1 MRKDIIA
8 ILLVLFFVLME
19 GTIVYILATAP
30 APAQQE
36 RPAILTGATPTPTPS
51 FVADYKDWSRPQGET
66 DIVTQTREYI
76 IRDAEIV
83 SHQWIPEGWSYSG
96 TYYEGKITG
105 VVKNTGNVDEDIF
118 IRAKFYDDKGNVIDY
133 GIDSVSDLS
142 PGETWQYEIPYFE
155 KAVPAKY
162 QVYISGIY

>member
-1 MRKDIIA
+1 MRKDITFV
-8 ILLVLFFVLME
+8 LLGLSFVLMVVSIGFIVA
-19 GTIVYILATAP
+19 GTPPKSTDS
-30 APAQQE
+30 
-36 RPAILTGATPTPTPS
+36 RPTPTVTPTPS

-66 DIVTQTREYI
+66 DIITQAREYI
-76 IRDAEIV
+76 VRDAEIV

-96 TYYEGKITG
+96 TYYEGKVTG
-105 VVKNTGNVDEDIF
+105 VVRNTGNVDEDIF
-118 IRAKFYDDKGNVIDY
+118 IRAKFYDEKGNVIDD
-133 GIDSVSDLS
+133 GIDSVSGLS

>member
-1 MRKDIIA
+1 MRKDIM
-8 ILLVLFFVLME
+8 FVLLGLSFALMVLSIGFIVV
-19 GTIVYILATAP
+19 GTPPKSTNSPI
-30 APAQQE
+30 
-36 RPAILTGATPTPTPS
+36 TPTVTPTPS

-83 SHQWIPEGWSYSG
+83 SHQWIPDGWSYSG

-118 IRAKFYDDKGNVIDY
+118 IRAKFYDERGNVIDD
-133 GIDSVSDLS
+133 GIDSVSGLS
-142 PGETWQYEIPYFE
+142 PGETWQYEISYFE

-162 QVYISGIY
+162 HVYISSIY